1 MSIGK
6 RISFYRNKR
15 KMTQKQLGIMIG
27 FPERSA
33 DIRIAQYEAG
43 TRTPKADI
51 VEKIAHTLRI
61 SPYALNAPEL
71 DTYIGLM
78 HTLFMLEDM
87 YGIEINNIDGEI
99 CLRLNREHEMYRNV
113 SNYLTAWHTQK
124 TDYQNGIIPEQ
135 EYEMWKYCY
144 PRLDTFIYKRHKRM
158 AEEEKKKELSE

>member
-43 TRTPKADI
+43 KRTPKADI

-61 SPYALNAPEL
+61 SPYALQAPEL
-71 DTYIGLM
+71 DTYNGLM
-78 HTLFMLEDM
+78 HTLFILEDM
-87 YGIEINNIDGEI
+87 YGIEINNIDGEV
-99 CLRLNREHEMYRNV
+99 CLRMNRNHQMHKNV
-113 SNYLTAWHTQK
+113 SGLLINWHALK
-124 TDYQNGIIPEQ
+124 KDYKNGILTEE

-144 PRLDTFIYKRHKRM
+144 PALDTFDFYKRI
-158 AEEEKKKELSE
+158 EEKKKELSD